1 MTAPPIILASASPR
15 RKQLLTQA
23 GYKFTVVPSQIDES
37 SFSTQGVSPIDYA
50 KQLALAKAKDVAR
63 KHPDSLVIGAD
74 TVVDFD
80 GLIVGKPADAKD
92 AEAITRM
99 LFSKP
104 HKVITG
110 LALVCKNSTHCSAD
124 NNSQCHFERA
134 VGESRNLF
142 LNRFLRSVPKKRD
155 SGRNDNDVTLQI
167 VEADTTVVYP
177 KKLTDSQIAAHI
189 ASGIWQDKAG
199 AYAIKE
205 HDDPFVDHIEG
216 SLTNVMGLPMELIRQ
231 MMQQIT

>member
-1 MTAPPIILASASPR
+1 LKIENSKSPLILASASPR
-15 RKQLLTQA
+15 RKALLAEA

-50 KQLALAKAKDVAR
+50 KQLALAKANDVA
-63 KHPDSLVIGAD
+63 KSFPGHLVIGAD

-80 GLIVGKPADAKD
+80 GRIIGKPADAKD

-110 LALVCKNSTHCSAD
+110 IALVCKV
-124 NNSQCHFERA
+124 R
-134 VGESRNLF
+134 
-142 LNRFLRSVPKKRD
+142 K
-155 SGRNDNDVTLQI
+155 LQI
-167 VEADTTVVYP
+167 VEAETTIVYP

-189 ASGIWQDKAG
+189 ASGVWRDKSG
-199 AYAIKE
+199 AYAIRE
-205 HDDPFVDHIEG
+205 NNDPFVDHIDG
-216 SLTNVMGLPMELIRQ
+216 SLSNVMGLPMELLQRLATEISF
-231 MMQQIT
+231 